1 MKKIETKED
10 IKLFRREIKKELKK
24 FLSYVE
30 DDNLDG
36 YGLAFE
42 LLYDDYGY
50 ICHIFA
56 RAEWLIFIK
65 AGKILPDI
73 HRKSIHTLTVTDFMY
88 NNGFEINKDTSD
100 YKLNKVANRII
111 KEYNDQIEA
120 EWRKKYGME

>member
-10 IKLFRREIKKELKK
+10 IKLFRREIKKELKDI
-24 FLSYVE
+24 LSVAGG
-30 DDNLDG
+30 LDG
-36 YGLAFE
+36 YGLGFE
-42 LLYDDYGY
+42 LLNDDDGY

-56 RAEWLIFIK
+56 RAAWLIFVK

-73 HRKSIHTLTVTDFMY
+73 HRKSIDTLTVTDFMY

-100 YKLNKVANRII
+100 YKLNKVADRII

-120 EWRKKYGME
+120 EWREKYGME